1 MLRQFSDLPG
11 CDFGELS
18 AMTRLAV
25 RTVTQAAAVL
35 KHKSDKGVEMYS
47 TTFLNGVP
55 TIQRDGRNILGVL
68 DQNWEFASEISD
80 LLNSLEDDPHIFL
93 TEHDRKWLKAMDR
106 AFRKV
111 QHA

>member
-1 MLRQFSDLPG
+1 M
-11 CDFGELS
+11 
-18 AMTRLAV
+18 AWLAV
-25 RTVTQAAAVL
+25 RTVVQAAWRAYV
-35 KHKSDKGVEMYS
+35 HCSGEGVKMFS
-47 TTFLNGVP
+47 TTSLNGVP

-68 DQNWEFASEISD
+68 DQNWEFADEICNR
-80 LLNSLEDDPHIFL
+80 LNSLDDDPHIFL

>member
-1 MLRQFSDLPG
+1 M
-11 CDFGELS
+11 
-18 AMTRLAV
+18 
-25 RTVTQAAAVL
+25 QAAAVL
-35 KHKSDKGVEMYS
+35 EHNSGEGVEMYS
-47 TTFLNGVP
+47 TTSLKGVP
-55 TIQRDGRNILGVL
+55 TIQRDGRNILGVW
-68 DQNWEFASEISD
+68 DQNWEFANEICE